1 MKTNIII
8 LFSLFYCL
16 SIKAQEG
23 FLIKETDSIQLF
35 ETHLSNISDG
45 NLFPSFYRN
54 GLLFVSNFD
63 TNLHNLYYSDLEL
76 EKIKIPLR
84 GKFNFG
90 AASIYGSTIYFTGK
104 TKSFNSIIYKGVIEN
119 LKVSKV
125 EKLSFCN
132 DKFSYSDPAISKD
145 GQQLIVVSNER
156 ELLHIIEF
164 VKNDENNWEK
174 KSVPFISHPDFD
186 IINPTIYDENTIY
199 FSANFFNGK
208 IKKVIYV
215 KGENGEMLV
224 DGVEREQG
232 VFNIYKIQRINGRWG
247 IPVKVNA
254 LNSEFDELGVIFD
267 SENSGYLTTYRFN
280 SNDNIYYFI
289 LKQ

>member
-174 KSVPFISHPDFD
+174 KSVPFIH
-186 IINPTIYDENTIY
+186 
-199 FSANFFNGK
+199 
-208 IKKVIYV
+208 
-215 KGENGEMLV
+215 
-224 DGVEREQG
+224 
-232 VFNIYKIQRINGRWG
+232 
-247 IPVKVNA
+247 IP
-254 LNSEFDELGVIFD
+254 
-267 SENSGYLTTYRFN
+267 
-280 SNDNIYYFI
+280 I
-289 LKQ
+289 LIS